1 MTCSC
6 CSQAIHLDFNSVNIA
21 MTPVKPG
28 LASSPS
34 ATRGAC
40 GHRMS
45 SWPAGRTVRE
55 HPHQGWGWE
64 LEQGRSEVLQ
74 FPLGCID
81 QHRPPGKCQSWQWE
95 IHIESLSVLGS
106 LQGFPLVLWQA
117 GNRQYGPPGTA
128 WTSLLHMPRNCGGCM
143 RLQWGML
150 LHCPL

>member
-55 HPHQGWGWE
+55 RPHQG
-64 LEQGRSEVLQ
+64 
-74 FPLGCID
+74 
-81 QHRPPGKCQSWQWE
+81 
-95 IHIESLSVLGS
+95 
-106 LQGFPLVLWQA
+106 
-117 GNRQYGPPGTA
+117 
-128 WTSLLHMPRNCGGCM
+128 
-143 RLQWGML
+143 
-150 LHCPL
+150 